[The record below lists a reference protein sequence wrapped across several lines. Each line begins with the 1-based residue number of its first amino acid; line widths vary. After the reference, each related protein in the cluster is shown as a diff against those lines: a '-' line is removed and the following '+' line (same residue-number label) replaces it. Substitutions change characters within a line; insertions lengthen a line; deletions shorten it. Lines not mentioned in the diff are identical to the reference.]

1 MVMISPLTEDAAKIL
16 AEFDALCFDAEG
28 MSEEEWAK
36 VLESNAY
43 ACKAVEGGKIVGVA
57 VAKYAAGIAYL
68 YSSAVLPEFRGQN
81 LGCWMV
87 NDRLQFLETVASKVQ
102 AHTRIENFASQ
113 RMLKKCGFLAIQYVT
128 DFYGDLEDAILWE
141 RTLL

>member
-1 MVMISPLTEDAAKIL
+1 MISPLTENVAAVL
-16 AEFDALCFDAEG
+16 ADFDKKCFAQDG
-28 MSEEEWAK
+28 MTEEEWAK
-36 VLESNAY
+36 VIANNAY
-43 ACKAVEGGKIVGVA
+43 VCCAIEQPGIVGVA

-68 YSSAVLPEFRGQN
+68 YSSAVLPEYRGQN
-81 LGCWMV
+81 IGCWMV
-87 NDRLQFLETVASKVQ
+87 SDRIDYLSTFVSKVQ

-113 RMLKKCGFLAIQYVT
+113 RMLKKCGFVPIQYVT